1 LAGER
6 TALVLAG
13 GGARGAYEAGAL
25 SLLLPEL
32 ERRGQRPSVYA
43 GTSVGAINVAVLAA
57 SAHLPA
63 EEAAN
68 RLVALWS
75 ELDKSDVIRPI
86 LRRQGPLAALRFA
99 GELLSIP
106 GVRLP
111 SVLDPTPLHA
121 SLDRWIDW
129 DALHRNIRDG
139 LIDTVAAVC
148 TSARTGRSVVF
159 VEEREERVF
168 NRSHAVAYVA
178 ASVEREH
185 VLASAAI
192 PLLFPPILVE
202 SPARA
207 RGWYF
212 DGGTRLNAPIK
223 PALDLGADRLVVIAS
238 DSIAGPTMDL
248 ADEDTDAAPPDIG
261 DGVLHL
267 LEGALVDPL
276 IEDMRTLGNVN
287 AFFAEGDQTGPR
299 LYRSVRGKAPYR
311 RVPYVFVGPS
321 ERGAVGRLASSVF
334 SARYGGIRGA
344 LRAPDF
350 QLITRLIGGESA
362 THGELLSLLFFDSAF
377 TRELI
382 DLGRADAE
390 RWLADMHDGGEGPW
404 QVGPLANFV
413 MPRQWT
419 AG

>member
-1 LAGER
+1 VAGER

-25 SLLLPEL
+25 SALLPEL
-32 ERRGQRPSVYA
+32 ERRGQRPTIFV
-43 GTSVGAINVAVLAA
+43 GTSVGAINAGQLA
-57 SAHLPA
+57 SSQHLPA
-63 EEAAN
+63 EEAAAN
-68 RLVALWS
+68 LVALW
-75 ELDKSDVIRPI
+75 EQLDKSQVITPI

-99 GELLSIP
+99 GELMSIP
-106 GVRLP
+106 GVRLE
-111 SVLDPTPLHA
+111 SILDPTPLHA

-129 DALHRNIRDG
+129 KALHRNVRDG
-139 LIDTVAAVC
+139 LVDSVATVC

-159 VEEREERVF
+159 VEEPEEHVF

-178 ASVEREH
+178 AQIEREH

-192 PLLFPPILVE
+192 PLLFPPIRVS
-202 SPARA
+202 SPERA

-223 PALDLGADRLVVIAS
+223 PALDLGADRLVVVAS
-238 DSIAGPTMDL
+238 DSIAGPTMELDDG
-248 ADEDTDAAPPDIG
+248 ADDEDPPDIG
-261 DGVLHL
+261 DGVAHL
-267 LEGALVDPL
+267 LEGALSDPL

-299 LYRSVRGKAPYR
+299 LYRSMRGKPPYR
-311 RVPYVFVGPS
+311 RVPYVFVGP
-321 ERGAVGRLASSVF
+321 ERRGAVGRLASGVF
-334 SARYGGIRGA
+334 ADRYGGLRGLLA
-344 LRAPDF
+344 ADF

-362 THGELLSLLFFDSAF
+362 TRGELLSLLFFDSAF
-377 TRELI
+377 TRALI
-382 DLGRADAE
+382 DLGRGDAE
-390 RWLADMHDGGEGPW
+390 RWLADMHDGGDGPW

>member
-1 LAGER
+1 VPDER

-57 SAHLPA
+57 SHHLPA
-63 EEAAN
+63 EEAAG
-68 RLVALWS
+68 RLVALW
-75 ELDKSDVIRPI
+75 EQLDKSQVITPI
-86 LRRQGPLAALRFA
+86 LRRQGPLAALRYA

-129 DALHRNIRDG
+129 EALHRNVTEG
-139 LIDTVAAVC
+139 LVESLAAVC

-178 ASVEREH
+178 ARVEKEH

-192 PLLFPPILVE
+192 PLLFPPIEVHAPE
-202 SPARA
+202 RA

-238 DSIAGPTMDL
+238 DSIAGPTMEL
-248 ADEDTDAAPPDIG
+248 ADSGDEGAPPDFG

-299 LYRSVRGKAPYR
+299 LYRSVRGKAPYK
-311 RVPYVFVGPS
+311 RVPYVFVGP
-321 ERGAVGRLASSVF
+321 EARGAVGRLAAEVF
-334 SARYGGIRGA
+334 ADRYGGLRR

-382 DLGRADAE
+382 EMGRGDAR
-390 RWLADMHDGGEGPW
+390 RWLDDMHDAGEGPW
-404 QVGPLANFV
+404 QIGPLANFV